1 MCTGGVYLVGSL
13 TNAVLGRLR
22 EINITEKY
30 SARHPEIAKLV
41 NKVPIVVS
49 KEVDLGLRGAY
60 VYARRI
66 ISDDQHE

>member
-1 MCTGGVYLVGSL
+1 M
-13 TNAVLGRLR
+13 
-22 EINITEKY
+22 K
-30 SARHPEIAKLV
+30 KLI

-49 KEVDLGLRGAY
+49 KEVDLGLIGAY